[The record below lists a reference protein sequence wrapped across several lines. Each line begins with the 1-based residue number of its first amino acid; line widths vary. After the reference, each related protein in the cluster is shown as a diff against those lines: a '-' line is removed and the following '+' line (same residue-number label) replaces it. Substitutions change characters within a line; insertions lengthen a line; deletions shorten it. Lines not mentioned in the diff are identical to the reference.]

1 MQPLLRGVNS
11 MNRTMIA
18 RLSRFPLAAV
28 LLCAAVFSLAAP
40 HPVPLSEL
48 YPTQGHTKVLVVINK
63 VLERYHY
70 RRLNLDADFAR
81 QVLENYLEALDPNR
95 AFFLA
100 SDVERLAFGAR
111 RLDEQ
116 LRRGELDIAFDIF
129 RLYRRRL
136 DERIAHALTLLE
148 RDFDFS
154 RPESFDLNSKDRPWA
169 RDLAELDDY
178 WRKRVKNDYLALRLA
193 DKSDADIRERLR
205 QRYEGLRRRIEQ
217 FDRDDVFQAFVNAYT
232 LTLEPHT
239 SYMSPSTSENFDISM
254 KLSLEGIGAV
264 LRLDNEYTVVQS
276 TVPGGPARESGQ
288 VHTGDRILGV
298 GQGLDGPI
306 EDVVGWRLEDVV
318 ERIRGPK
325 GSVVRL
331 QLLSGTTGARPREI
345 ALVRN
350 QIKLE
355 EQAAKGYRITDLPEL
370 EGLRIGVIEIPAF
383 YRDFQA
389 EGAGDRNFRST
400 TRDTRRLIEEL
411 TATGIDGL
419 VIDLRA
425 NGGGSLAEAT
435 TLTGLFIDTGPVV
448 QVKNAL
454 GKLEVERDV
463 DPGVAYSGPLAVLV
477 DRDSASASE
486 IFAAAIQDYGRG
498 WIIGE
503 PTFGKGTVQ
512 TLIDLNRYVPG
523 ESNDLGRLRLTMA
536 EFFRISGGSTQL
548 RGVEPDIRFP
558 SADEL
563 PEHGERSLDN
573 PLPWTRIEAVNYRRV
588 GSLST
593 TEVLARRSGERV
605 ANDPGFRLLIER
617 ARLMREM
624 EERTQVSLRE
634 TDRREQDALLE
645 ASFKRHRDDFLRAR
659 GLTPVDEEAENVDE
673 EALEAQRKAIE
684 RIQIEEAA
692 RILADSLRLEQARQP
707 RAAMTP

>member
-1 MQPLLRGVNS
+1 
-11 MNRTMIA
+11 MIA
-18 RLSRFPLAAV
+18 RLFQFPLAAA
-28 LLCAAVFSLAAP
+28 LLCAAVLSLAAP

-48 YPTQGHTKVLVVINK
+48 YPSQGHGKAMVVINK

-70 RRLNLDADFAR
+70 RKLELDPEFAR
-81 QVLENYLEALDPNR
+81 QVLDNYLEALDPNR

-100 SDVERLAFGAR
+100 RDIERLEFGAR

-116 LRRGELDIAFDIF
+116 LRRGELVVAFDIF
-129 RLYRRRL
+129 RLYRIRL
-136 DERIAHALTLLE
+136 DERVNQALALLE

-154 RPESFDLNSKDRPWA
+154 RPESFELESEDRPWA
-169 RDLAELDDY
+169 QDPAELDDY
-178 WRKRVKNDYLALRLA
+178 WRKRVKNDYLSLRLA
-193 DKSDADIRERLR
+193 DKTDAEIRERLR

-217 FDRDDVFQAFVNAYT
+217 FDSDDVFQAFVNAYT
-232 LTLEPHT
+232 LALEPHT

-276 TVPGGPARESGQ
+276 TVPGGPARDSGQ

-298 GQGLDGPI
+298 GQGLDGAI

-331 QLLSGTTGARPREI
+331 QLLSGASGAGARPREI

-350 QIKLE
+350 EIKLE
-355 EQAAKGYRITDLPEL
+355 EQAAKGYRVTELPEL
-370 EGLRIGVIEIPAF
+370 QGLRIGVIEIPAF

-389 EGAGDRNFRST
+389 EGAGDRDFRST
-400 TRDTRRLIEEL
+400 TRDVRRLIDEL
-411 TATGIDGL
+411 SAAGIDGL

-448 QVKNAL
+448 QVKDAL
-454 GKLEVERDV
+454 GKVEVERDV

-558 SADEL
+558 TADEL

-573 PLPWTRIEAVNYRRV
+573 PLPWTRIEAADYRRV
-588 GSLST
+588 GALT
-593 TEVLARRSGERV
+593 TAEVLARQSAERV
-605 ANDPGFRLLIER
+605 AKDPGFHLLSER

-634 TDRREQDALLE
+634 TDRREQDEVLE
-645 ASFKRHRDDFLRAR
+645 TTFERHRDDFLRAR

-673 EALEAQRKAIE
+673 EALGAQREAIA

-692 RILADSLRLEQARQP
+692 RILADSLRLERARAP

>member
-1 MQPLLRGVNS
+1 
-11 MNRTMIA
+11 MIA
-18 RLSRFPLAAV
+18 RLFRLPLAVA
-28 LLCAAVFSLAAP
+28 LLCAAALSLAAP

-48 YPTQGHTKVLVVINK
+48 YPTQGHSKAMVVINK

-70 RRLNLDADFAR
+70 RKLDLDSDFAR

-129 RLYRRRL
+129 RLYRKRL
-136 DERIAHALTLLE
+136 DERIDHALTLLE
-148 RDFDFS
+148 RDFNFS
-154 RPESFDLNSKDRPWA
+154 RPESFDLDAEDRPWA
-169 RDLAELDDY
+169 KEPAELDDY

-217 FDRDDVFQAFVNAYT
+217 FDRDDVFQAFVNAHT

-298 GQGLDGPI
+298 GQGLDGAI

-331 QLLSGTTGARPREI
+331 QLLSGATGAGARPREI

-355 EQAAKGYRITDLPEL
+355 EQAAKGYRVTELPEL
-370 EGLRIGVIEIPAF
+370 QGLRIGVIEIPAF

-411 TATGIDGL
+411 TAAGIDGL

-448 QVKNAL
+448 QVKDAL
-454 GKLEVERDV
+454 GKVEVERDV

-573 PLPWTRIEAVNYRRV
+573 PLPWTRIEAANYRRV
-588 GSLST
+588 GALT
-593 TEVLARRSGERV
+593 TAEVLARQSARRV
-605 ANDPGFRLLIER
+605 VNDPGFRLLIER

-634 TDRREQDALLE
+634 TDRREQDAALE
-645 ASFKRHRDDFLRAR
+645 IAFERHRDDFLRAR

-673 EALEAQRKAIE
+673 EALEAQREVIE

-692 RILADSLRLEQARQP
+692 RILADSLRLEHVRQP